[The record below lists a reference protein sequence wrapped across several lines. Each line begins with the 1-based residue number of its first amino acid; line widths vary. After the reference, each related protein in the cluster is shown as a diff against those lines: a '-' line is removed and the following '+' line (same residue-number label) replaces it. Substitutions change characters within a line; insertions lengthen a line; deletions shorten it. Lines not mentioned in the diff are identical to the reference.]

1 MGNAPRINHF
11 VDVGR
16 GYRAWQVLGSFPSC
30 RDPTAYDHAVN
41 ALPPDLLERARAFA
55 HGGLTVADA
64 RHAAT
69 VILLR
74 DGSGGSR
81 LEVYLLRRASTMA
94 FAAGQHVFPGG
105 SVDPRDGEHSLAWS
119 GRSASA
125 WGETLGC
132 DASMARALV
141 CAAVRETFEEAGV
154 LLAGASIDAVV
165 ADTTG
170 ATWETDRQALLDRSV
185 SLAELLEHRGLVLRS
200 DLLRAWAHWITP
212 EFEPRRFD
220 TRFFV
225 AAVPTGQ
232 RARDVSGEADQA
244 VWMSV
249 AGAVR
254 GFQSGALPM
263 LPPTIVALRELA
275 AYSTVAEV
283 LEADVAVTPLMPRAV
298 LEGDD
303 VRLVVDGPDGPVEM
317 DSVVRVRA

>member
-1 MGNAPRINHF
+1 
-11 VDVGR
+11 VD
-16 GYRAWQVLGSFPSC
+16 
-30 RDPTAYDHAVN
+30 AV
-41 ALPPDLLERARAFA
+41 PPDLLERARAFA

-74 DGSGGSR
+74 DGRGAG

-105 SVDPRDGEHSLAWS
+105 SVDPRDGEHSPAWS

-125 WGETLGC
+125 WGQALGC
-132 DASMARALV
+132 DATIARALV
-141 CAAVRETFEEAGV
+141 CAAVRETFEESGV
-154 LLAGASIDAVV
+154 LLAGASVDAVV

-170 ATWETDRQALLDRSV
+170 AAWETDRQALLDRSE
-185 SLAELLEHRGLVLRS
+185 SLAELLERRGLVLRS

-225 AAVPTGQ
+225 AAVPPGQ

-244 VWMSV
+244 VWTSV
-249 AGAVR
+249 RGAVE
-254 GFQSGALPM
+254 GFESGGLPM

-283 LEADVAVTPLMPRAV
+283 LEADMTVTPLMPRAMF
-298 LEGDD
+298 EGDD
-303 VRLVVDGPDGPVEM
+303 VLLVVDGPDGPVEM
-317 DSVVRVRA
+317 DSVVRLRA